1 MKWLVF
7 AFRNLFRNRRRT
19 LVTLLITATG
29 TAAILSSSGFA
40 LYTYHSLKE
49 LSANDTG
56 HLILARPDYFQRDED
71 TPLALGL
78 SDYTSIQ
85 QQLSQDPR
93 VQVVLPRIALTG
105 LISNGDKSVIFAGS
119 GIDPQELRVKV
130 GVVKLLEGQPLS
142 EHPHNQTDAEVMLA
156 KDLAKNLQAQ
166 VGTGLTLL
174 ATTSEG
180 ALNALDVQV
189 QGIFSTGVPEL
200 DQRLILLHY
209 PSAQTLLASQRVSTL
224 AVYLHDINL
233 TKAFAAQV
241 HQTYPQLGV
250 QTWLDQ
256 AALYLKVRGLYDR
269 IFGTLGLIL
278 VIIVFL
284 SVFNT
289 LSMTVTERTRE
300 IGTLAALGT
309 YHGEI
314 LRIFMLEA
322 LIIGLLSNLLGVIG
336 AWLTSVAV
344 QFIDLQMPAPPGRS
358 EGYPFLIHF
367 SPELSLYV
375 VLVITLVCVI
385 AAWLAARRGVNK
397 TIVEALADV

>member
-1 MKWLVF
+1 MKWFIL

-56 HLILARPDYFQRDED
+56 HLILARPDYFQQDED
-71 TPLALGL
+71 SPLALGL
-78 SDYTSIQ
+78 PNYTAIQ
-85 QQLSQDPR
+85 QQLSQDNR
-93 VQVVLPRIALTG
+93 VRAVLPRIALTG

-119 GIDPQELRVKV
+119 GIDPQELIVKS

-142 EHPHNQTDAEVMLA
+142 EHPQAQADAEVMLA
-156 KDLAKNLQAQ
+156 KDLAKNLQAKI
-166 VGTGLTLL
+166 GMGLTLL

-200 DQRLILLHY
+200 DQRLLLVHY
-209 PSAQTLLASQRVSTL
+209 HTAQTLLASQRVSTL
-224 AVYLHDINL
+224 AVYLHDISL
-233 TKAFAAQV
+233 TESMAAQV
-241 HQTYPQLGV
+241 RQIYPHLGV
-250 QTWLDQ
+250 QTWLEQ

-309 YHGEI
+309 YRGEI

-322 LIIGLLSNLLGVIG
+322 LIIGLLSSLIG
-336 AWLTSVAV
+336 LMGALLTSVALR
-344 QFIDLQMPAPPGRS
+344 FMDWQMPAPPGRS

-367 SPELSLYV
+367 SMELSLYV
-375 VLVITLVCVI
+375 VVIITLVCVV
-385 AAWLAARRGVNK
+385 AAWLAARRGVN
-397 TIVEALADV
+397 

>member
-1 MKWLVF
+1 MKWFIF

-56 HLILARPDYFQRDED
+56 HLILARPDYFQQDED
-71 TPLALGL
+71 SPLALGL
-78 SDYTSIQ
+78 QDYTAIQ
-85 QQLSQDPR
+85 QQLSQDNR
-93 VQVVLPRIALTG
+93 VRVVLPRIALTG
-105 LISNGDKSVIFAGS
+105 LVSNGDKSVIFAGS
-119 GIDPQELRVKV
+119 GIDPRELAVKV

-142 EHPHNQTDAEVMLA
+142 EHPNIQADAEVMLA

-166 VGTGLTLL
+166 IDSGLTLL

-189 QGIFSTGVPEL
+189 RGIFSTGVPEL
-200 DQRLILLHY
+200 DQRLLLVHY
-209 PSAQTLLASQRVSTL
+209 STAQTLLASQRVSTL
-224 AVYLHDINL
+224 AVYLHDMNL
-233 TKAFAAQV
+233 TESMAAQV
-241 HQTYPQLGV
+241 RQTYPQLGV
-250 QTWLDQ
+250 QTWQDQ

-269 IFGTLGLIL
+269 IFGTLGFIL

-289 LSMTVTERTRE
+289 LSMSVTERTRE

-309 YHGEI
+309 YRGEI

-322 LIIGLLSNLLGVIG
+322 LIIGLLSSLLGLMG
-336 AWLTSVAV
+336 TLLTSVAV
-344 QFIDLQMPAPPGRS
+344 QFMDWQMPAPPGRS

-367 SPELSLYV
+367 STELSLLV
-375 VLVITLVCVI
+375 VLIITWVCVV